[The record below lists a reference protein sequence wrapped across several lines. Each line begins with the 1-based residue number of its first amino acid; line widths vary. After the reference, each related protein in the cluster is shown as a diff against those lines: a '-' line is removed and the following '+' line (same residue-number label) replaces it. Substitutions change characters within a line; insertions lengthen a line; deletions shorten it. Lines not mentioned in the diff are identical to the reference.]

1 MRSKEKESCND
12 IRIKTTKANK
22 QQFGVKKN
30 SIVFKRKLEGMLD
43 DQIFNMKMEVKLGQL
58 IKIFPQSQK
67 ILAKFF
73 LMMQE
78 EYVLNVCSVGTH
90 H

>member
-1 MRSKEKESCND
+1 
-12 IRIKTTKANK
+12 
-22 QQFGVKKN
+22 
-30 SIVFKRKLEGMLD
+30 MLD